1 MKFTMLNKNNAKTIA
16 SVYGFR
22 IDVTWAHLTAE
33 ERDNVARAMRCM
45 GGKSVN
51 GVAGYHFNLRK
62 QVNKP

>member
-1 MKFTMLNKNNAKTIA
+1 MKFTMPVKSNAETIA

-22 IDVTWAHLTAE
+22 IDVTWKHLTAE

-51 GVAGYHFNLRK
+51 GVAGYHFDLRN

>member
-1 MKFTMLNKNNAKTIA
+1 MLNKSN
-16 SVYGFR
+16 
-22 IDVTWAHLTAE
+22 AE